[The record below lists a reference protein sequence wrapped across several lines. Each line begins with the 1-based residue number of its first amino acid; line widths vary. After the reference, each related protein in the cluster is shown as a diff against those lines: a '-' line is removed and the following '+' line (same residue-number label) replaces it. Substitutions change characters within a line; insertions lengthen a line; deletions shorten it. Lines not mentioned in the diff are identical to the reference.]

1 METVYLETTVIGTI
15 ASRNHPDPIML
26 ARQLSTRQW
35 WADAFS
41 RFDLKISDLVIAE
54 CSAGDPTAASER
66 LQVVAGLDILR
77 PKDQAETLADALI
90 VGKAV
95 PESEPRD
102 AAHIALAAIHGMDYL
117 VTWNFK
123 HILNPHTQRK
133 INSICRDAGFI
144 PATICTPEQLL
155 ESNDDAQP
163 D

>member
-26 ARQLSTRQW
+26 ARQLSTRKW
-35 WADAFS
+35 WADAPA

-66 LQVVAGLDILR
+66 LEIVDGIDILA
-77 PKDQAETLADALI
+77 PNANAELLAEALL

-95 PESEPRD
+95 PETEPRD
-102 AAHIALAAIHGMDYL
+102 AAHIALAAVHGITYL

-123 HILNPHTQRK
+123 HILNPHTQRR
-133 INSICRDAGFI
+133 IDTICRDSGLI

-155 ESNDDAQP
+155 ESYDDA
-163 D
+163 